1 MDRQKL
7 LILFGVAWLSA
18 AGLTWFVYATTKAPK
33 SEARTLVYASTRDLP
48 VGAIIHKSDLKEITV
63 ASKDLPKGALTD
75 ERQVVDR
82 VVLYPFSANQPLID
96 TSLSRR
102 GSPEG
107 IPATI
112 PEGHRAVSVLI
123 NDVSG
128 VAGLI
133 LPGSRVDVL
142 FTRPGTMSEAI
153 SSTILQNIKVLAMG
167 KMIQAGQTMDPK
179 APKVP
184 VATLIVTPDQ
194 AKVLELAKNQ
204 GKIGLS
210 LRNPLDAQAD
220 GDNTPISTDVLDPNQ
235 STRGNR
241 NRGRNMASKVPNLE
255 DPSVWKELTAPP
267 KVAAAPKKEP
277 PAPPRAV
284 VEVFRGDKH
293 VQEVFHD

>member
-18 AGLTWFVYATTKAPK
+18 AGLTWFVYATTKAPR
-33 SEARTLVYASTRDLP
+33 SEARTVVYAPVRDLP
-48 VGAIIHKSDLKEITV
+48 VGAIIHKSDLKQITV

-75 ERQVVDR
+75 QKQVVDR

-96 TSLSRR
+96 NGLSKI

-112 PEGHRAVSVLI
+112 PEGRRAVSVPI
-123 NDVSG
+123 NDSSEL
-128 VAGLI
+128 AGLI

-142 FTRPGTMSEAI
+142 FTRPGTMTEAI
-153 SSTILQNIKVLAMG
+153 SSTILQNIRVLAMG
-167 KMIQAGQTMDPK
+167 KMVQAGQTVDPK

-184 VATLIVTPDQ
+184 VATLIVTPEQ
-194 AKVLELAKNQ
+194 AKILELAKNQ
-204 GKIGLS
+204 GKLSLS

-220 GDNTPISTDVLDPNQ
+220 GDTTPISTDVLDPQAGSRGGRNRRAMA
-235 STRGNR
+235 STR
-241 NRGRNMASKVPNLE
+241 VPNLE
-255 DPSVWKELTAPP
+255 DPSVWKELTAPAKAP
-267 KVAAAPKKEP
+267 APKKDTP
-277 PAPPRAV
+277 PPPRAV

>member
-18 AGLTWFVYATTKAPK
+18 AGLTWFVYATTTAPR
-33 SEARTLVYASTRDLP
+33 SEARTIVYAPARDLP
-48 VGAIIHKSDLKEITV
+48 VGKIIHKTDLKQITV

-75 ERQVVDR
+75 EKQVIDR

-96 TSLSRR
+96 TSLSRI

-112 PEGHRAVSVLI
+112 PEGHRAVSVQI

-142 FTRPGTMSEAI
+142 FTRPGTMTEAI
-153 SSTILQNIKVLAMG
+153 SSTILQNVKVLAMG
-167 KMIQAGQTMDPK
+167 KMVQAGQTMDPK

-184 VATLIVTPDQ
+184 VATLVVTPEQ
-194 AKVLELAKNQ
+194 AKILELAKNE
-204 GKIGLS
+204 GRISLS
-210 LRNPLDAQAD
+210 LRNPLDSLAD
-220 GDNTPISTDVLDPNQ
+220 GDTTPISTDVLDPQ
-235 STRGNR
+235 AGTRGGR
-241 NRGRNMASKVPNLE
+241 NRRTMASAKVPNLE

-267 KVAAAPKKEP
+267 KLPAPKKETP
-277 PAPPRAV
+277 PPPRAV
-284 VEVFRGDKH
+284 VEVFHGDKH
-293 VQEVFHD
+293 VQEVFK

>member
-18 AGLTWFVYATTKAPK
+18 AGLTWFVYATTKAPR
-33 SEARTLVYASTRDLP
+33 SEARTVVYAPSRDLP
-48 VGAIIHKSDLKEITV
+48 VGAIIHKTDLKQVTV

-75 ERQVVDR
+75 ERQVLER

-96 TSLSRR
+96 SGLSRI

-112 PEGHRAVSVLI
+112 PEGHRAVSVQI
-123 NDVSG
+123 TDVSG

-153 SSTILQNIKVLAMG
+153 SSTILQNVKVLAMG
-167 KMIQAGQTMDPK
+167 KMVQVGQAVDPK

-194 AKVLELAKNQ
+194 AKILELAKNE
-204 GKIGLS
+204 GRISLS
-210 LRNPLDAQAD
+210 LRNPLDPQSD
-220 GDNTPISTDVLDPNQ
+220 GDTTPISTDVLDPLAA
-235 STRGNR
+235 TRGGR
-241 NRGRNMASKVPNLE
+241 NRRNVASGRVPNLE

-267 KVAAAPKKEP
+267 KAAPKKETP
-277 PAPPRAV
+277 PPPRAV

-293 VQEVFHD
+293 VQEIFHD

>member
-18 AGLTWFVYATTKAPK
+18 AGLTWFVYATTKAPR
-33 SEARTLVYASTRDLP
+33 SEARTVVYAPSRDLP
-48 VGAIIHKSDLKEITV
+48 VGAIIHKTDLKPVTV
-63 ASKDLPKGALTD
+63 ASKDLPKGALTN
-75 ERQVVDR
+75 ESQVLDR
-82 VVLYPFSANQPLID
+82 VVLYPFSANQPLIE
-96 TSLSRR
+96 SGLSRI

-112 PEGHRAVSVLI
+112 PEGHRAVSVQI

-128 VAGLI
+128 VSGLI

-153 SSTILQNIKVLAMG
+153 SSTILQNVRVLAMG
-167 KMIQAGQTMDPK
+167 KIVQAGQTVDPK
-179 APKVP
+179 APKIT

-194 AKVLELAKNQ
+194 ARILELAKSE
-204 GKIGLS
+204 GRVSLS
-210 LRNPLDAQAD
+210 LRNPLDPQAD
-220 GDNTPISTDVLDPNQ
+220 GDTTPISTDVLDPLA
-235 STRGNR
+235 GG
-241 NRGRNMASKVPNLE
+241 RGRNRKMGSSRPNLE

-267 KVAAAPKKEP
+267 KAAPKKEIP
-277 PAPPRAV
+277 PPPRAV

-293 VQEVFHD
+293 VQEIFK

>member
-7 LILFGVAWLSA
+7 LILFIVAWLSA
-18 AGLTWFVYATTKAPK
+18 AGLTWFVYATMQAPK
-33 SEARTLVYASTRDLP
+33 SEARTTVFAPTRDLP
-48 VGAIIHKSDLKEITV
+48 VGAIIHKSDLKQVTV

-75 ERQVVDR
+75 EKMVVDR
-82 VVLYPFSANQPLID
+82 VVLYPFSANQPLISS
-96 TSLSRR
+96 SLSRI

-112 PEGHRAVSVLI
+112 PEGHRAVSVQI

-153 SSTILQNIKVLAMG
+153 SSTILQNVRVLAMG
-167 KMIQAGQTMDPK
+167 KMTQAGQTIDPK

-184 VATLIVTPDQ
+184 VATLVVTPEQ

-204 GKIGLS
+204 GRISLS

-220 GDNTPISTDVLDPNQ
+220 GDNTPISTDVLDPLQ
-235 STRGNR
+235 STRSGR
-241 NRGRNMASKVPNLE
+241 NRRATASSKVPNLE
-255 DPSVWKELTAPP
+255 DPSVWKELTAP
-267 KVAAAPKKEP
+267 KAQAAPKKEP
-277 PAPPRAV
+277 VPPPRAV

-293 VQEVFHD
+293 VQEIFHD

>member
-18 AGLTWFVYATTKAPK
+18 AGLTWFVYATTKAPR
-33 SEARTLVYASTRDLP
+33 SEARTIVYAPARDLP
-48 VGAIIHKSDLKEITV
+48 VGAIIHKVDLKQVTV
-63 ASKDLPKGALTD
+63 SSKDLPKGALTD
-75 ERQVVDR
+75 ERQVLER

-96 TSLSRR
+96 SGLSRI

-112 PEGHRAVSVLI
+112 PEGHRAVSVQI
-123 NDVSG
+123 TDVSG

-153 SSTILQNIKVLAMG
+153 SSTILQNVRVLAMG
-167 KMIQAGQTMDPK
+167 KIVQVGQAVDPK

-194 AKVLELAKNQ
+194 AKILELAKNE
-204 GKIGLS
+204 GRISLS
-210 LRNPLDAQAD
+210 LRNPLDPQSD
-220 GDNTPISTDVLDPNQ
+220 GDTTPISTDVLDPLA
-235 STRGNR
+235 STRGGR
-241 NRGRNMASKVPNLE
+241 NRRAVSSGRVPNLE

-267 KVAAAPKKEP
+267 KVVKKETP
-277 PAPPRAV
+277 PPPRAV